1 MPQSRREPK
10 ICGVCGHKAIGK
22 NFGAVTCEPCKA
34 FFRRN
39 ALKNTFECLFEG
51 MCPINEVTRKFCQ
64 KCRLTKCFD
73 IGMKR
78 EFILNDEERHFRR
91 LKLEAKRR
99 QRKGSG
105 ETSATP
111 ATPHPSSSSGTAS
124 PDETMTSF
132 YSQYSETISDS
143 RDMFAVNTG
152 VDTNNEY
159 SLLSVCTADAT
170 PLPSVSPITNT
181 TANLLDTDFFA
192 YDNYGEQLVPIG
204 DDHQLLEIGTIDR
217 NNNNNHSFTAGDDTD
232 ISDDVYERVVQF
244 ELSIIPIA
252 TDSSAESTPFN
263 DSERKVLRELLDA
276 VHNSL
281 IECPKTASV
290 TEIVTLH
297 ELRQTMGY
305 IWEREIQMIVAF
317 MKSLQSF
324 QRLCETDRI
333 ALLKNS
339 SFEVLYLLSIMR
351 YNPAADCLTLPM

>member
-1 MPQSRREPK
+1 MTEFKSKQSRREPK
-10 ICGVCGHKAIGK
+10 ICGVCGHKAIG
-22 NFGAVTCEPCKA
+22 
-34 FFRRN
+34 
-39 ALKNTFECLFEG
+39 
-51 MCPINEVTRKFCQ
+51 MCPINE
-64 KCRLTKCFD
+64 
-73 IGMKR
+73 

-111 ATPHPSSSSGTAS
+111 ATPHPSSGTAS

-143 RDMFAVNTG
+143 SDMFAVNTG

-170 PLPSVSPITNT
+170 PLPSISPITNT

-217 NNNNNHSFTAGDDTD
+217 NNNNNHSFTAADDTD
-232 ISDDVYERVVQF
+232 IADDVYEKVVQF

-263 DSERKVLRELLDA
+263 DSERKVLRELLNA

-281 IECPKTASV
+281 IDCPKTSSV

-351 YNPAADCLTLPM
+351 YNPAADCLTLPMVS